1 MNVKTSQK
9 NYDVT
14 VAFVVFIIC
23 LLVALFTNLS
33 SIDPIF
39 AGIN

>member
-14 VAFVVFIIC
+14 VAFVVFVLC

-33 SIDPIF
+33 STNLIF
-39 AGIN
+39 AGMN